1 MQYKKC
7 LLLFKDTRHNAEKAR
22 AALDCQQKRGR
33 YLRVRF
39 AAHSAALRIK
49 YLSQHISNEILEQ
62 TFSMFGEVERA
73 IVVVDDR
80 GRPTGEGIVEFSRKP
95 AAMSA
100 LKRITDGVFIMSS

>member
-1 MQYKKC
+1 
-7 LLLFKDTRHNAEKAR
+7 
-22 AALDCQQKRGR
+22 
-33 YLRVRF
+33 
-39 AAHSAALRIK
+39 
-49 YLSQHISNEILEQ
+49 
-62 TFSMFGEVERA
+62 MFGEVERA